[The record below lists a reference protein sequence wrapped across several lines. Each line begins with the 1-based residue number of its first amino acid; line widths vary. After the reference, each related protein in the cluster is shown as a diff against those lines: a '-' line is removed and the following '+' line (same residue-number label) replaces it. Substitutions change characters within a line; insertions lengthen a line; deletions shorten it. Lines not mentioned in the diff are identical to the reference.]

1 MKVVDGTFH
10 TGPDF
15 GMVLT
20 VIVEIPVEELTGGEY
35 TDESAMKFGHAMIKA
50 LNQSAE
56 NFSVRT

>member
-1 MKVVDGTFH
+1 
-10 TGPDF
+10 
-15 GMVLT
+15 MVLT